1 MDGRIYKFYNII
13 SDQNIL
19 SMEIAGPNNRVVN
32 YKMYDAGSRLPFFI
46 DLFEKGQ
53 VISFQNKIP
62 WALVFAAACLVAT
75 AVDYYCSEKIASD
88 VAACTA
94 KGESSIVGLC
104 GAKCI
109 PRR

>member
-1 MDGRIYKFYNII
+1 MDGKIYKFYNIF

-19 SMEIAGPNNRVVN
+19 SMEITCPNNRVVN
-32 YKMYDAGSRLPFFI
+32 YKMQDDGSRLPLFI

-53 VISFQNKIP
+53 VISFQTKSP
-62 WALVFAAACLVAT
+62 WALVFAAACLIAT
-75 AVDYYCSEKIASD
+75 AVDYYCSEKITSD

-94 KGESSIVGLC
+94 KGECSIVELC
-104 GAKCI
+104 GARCI